1 MKFLVVVAVSMN
13 VSLLNLLIFN
23 KDKFVLDLVVVILS
37 LGDNLL
43 RLTSHSS
50 SCQTDSCRSVD
61 TQDPDILVHIH
72 IDKSRER
79 ERGYESECD
88 YVIYFYG
95 RTLQC
100 HGVRR

>member
-1 MKFLVVVAVSMN
+1 MLDLVVVAV
-13 VSLLNLLIFN
+13 V
-23 KDKFVLDLVVVILS
+23 VAVVILS

-100 HGVRR
+100 HGVGR